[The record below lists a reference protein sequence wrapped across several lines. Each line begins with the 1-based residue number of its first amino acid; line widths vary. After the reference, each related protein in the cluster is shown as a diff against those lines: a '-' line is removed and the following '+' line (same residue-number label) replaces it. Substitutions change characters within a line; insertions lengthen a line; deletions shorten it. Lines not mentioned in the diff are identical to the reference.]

1 MISFKKAAALG
12 LTAAMGL
19 SALAGC
25 GDSANSGSNGSTGQS
40 TTADN
45 SVSESGVTTTHH
57 KIGIGLYTD
66 SGKSVEALKAYLN
79 GISATVDCEFV
90 YTTLSTYDEATNLT
104 EVQNLISSGCE
115 GLILTADMGSAAIKD
130 ECEAAGV
137 YVAGFL
143 CDYNTSYT
151 TAYDEVFGN
160 DYFLG
165 TVCDG
170 WADASPYAEMVA
182 QDVIDNGYKSVGVV
196 IFPDYAYPNQA
207 QAAEVF
213 KEKIEEYNATVDAS
227 EQIEVKEPTVLNF
240 APIDA
245 TYFSENSDIDCL
257 FSIAAG
263 ANFVYPQMVA
273 AGRTDIKLY
282 TTGFE
287 ATEDVENFRSSGNG
301 CFQGTMCSAVEA
313 IAYPL
318 CLIIDALNGTTYSDM
333 PATERVDCQPIII
346 LSDEDMEKVKSSSM
360 YYTAD
365 YADALITGEDIVNM
379 CASYNS
385 DATYAQL
392 VESLQHLG
400 VDDLK

>member
-1 MISFKKAAALG
+1 MINFKRVAALG
-12 LTAAMGL
+12 IAAVMSL
-19 SALAGC
+19 SVFVGC
-25 GDSANSGSNGSTGQS
+25 GSGSKSASGSGSSSSTGVETQ
-40 TTADN
+40 
-45 SVSESGVTTTHH
+45 HH
-57 KIGIGLYTD
+57 KIGVGLYTD
-66 SGKSVEALKAYLN
+66 SGKGVDAIKAYLA
-79 GISATVDCEFV
+79 GISDVVDCEFV

-104 EVQNLISSGCE
+104 EVQNLISSGCD
-115 GLILTADMGSAAIKD
+115 GIILTADMGTTSIIE

-143 CDYNTSYT
+143 CDYNQSMF
-151 TAYDEVFGN
+151 AAHEQVFEN
-160 DYFLG
+160 EYFLG

-170 WADASPYAEMVA
+170 WADASPYGEMVA
-182 QDVIDNGYKSVGVV
+182 EQVIENGYKSVGVV
-196 IFPDYAYPNQA
+196 IFPDYAYPNQTECA
-207 QAAEVF
+207 KVF
-213 KEKIEEYNATVDAS
+213 TEKIEEYNATVDAS

-263 ANFVYPQMVA
+263 SSFVYPQMVA
-273 AGRTDIKLY
+273 AGRTDIALY

-287 ATEDVENFRSSGNG
+287 ATEDVENFGSAGNG
-301 CFQGTMCSAVEA
+301 CYKGTMCSAPEA

-318 CLIIDALNGTTYSDM
+318 CLLIDKLNGTVYSDL
-333 PATERVDCQPIII
+333 PETERVDCQPIII
-346 LSDEDMEKVKSSSM
+346 LSDEDMEKVKASSM
-360 YYTAD
+360 CYSAD

-385 DATYAQL
+385 EATYANL
-392 VESLQHLG
+392 VDSLQHLG